1 MNGEGGGAMLRVP
14 RSKHLSPA
22 RLVFLLRIVAVK
34 NSTNRKLARSPAAAI
49 GAGSPVAKPAR
60 VS

>member
-1 MNGEGGGAMLRVP
+1 MLRVP

-34 NSTNRKLARSPAAAI
+34 NARSPAAAI
-49 GAGSPVAKPAR
+49 GAGIRWQNRPG
-60 VS
+60 